1 MALSWSAQVVDNLAY
16 SKGLGTPFTEAWRLA
31 LLRHPP
37 RGRDAA
43 PVVAVH
49 DNDEATLALFDEQ
62 NKPPETVVS
71 FFKRVCRDAYEDRV
85 GAKGGGNGPSL
96 QYFRGDMIR
105 DMDESQ
111 PARRSVGSRS
121 RHRQAA

>member
-1 MALSWSAQVVDNLAY
+1 MALSWSAQVVDSLAY

-37 RGRDAA
+37 RGRHAS
-43 PVVAVH
+43 
-49 DNDEATLALFDEQ
+49 EATPRLFDEHGE
-62 NKPPETVVS
+62 KPDTLVT

-85 GAKGGGNGPSL
+85 GPKGEGNGPSL